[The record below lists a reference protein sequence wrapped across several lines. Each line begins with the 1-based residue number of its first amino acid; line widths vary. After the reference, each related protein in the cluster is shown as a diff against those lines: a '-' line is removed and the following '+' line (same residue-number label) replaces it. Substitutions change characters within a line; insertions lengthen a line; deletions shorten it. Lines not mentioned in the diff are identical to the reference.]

1 MFDIQS
7 IVSSRNDRSLL
18 IAGPCSAES
27 REQVFATAE
36 QLSKEAEISLF
47 RCGVWKPRSSPHS
60 FEGCGTP
67 ALQWLQEVQCNFE
80 LPVCIEI
87 AVPQHVEAALKY
99 DIRHFWIGARTTVNP
114 FMVQALADAVK
125 GTNVSILVKNPISP
139 DLNLW
144 IGAFER
150 LAKAGIH
157 KIAAVH
163 RGFSTYEHS
172 IYRNN
177 PLWNIPIEFKRLH
190 PEIPM
195 ICDPSHMA
203 GKKEYIFEIAQKSLY
218 LDFEGLM
225 IEVHPSPEK
234 ALSDKK
240 QQLTPVEWHQLI
252 DRLSVPNQAETQDIQ
267 LKSSRNLIDELDKQL
282 CALLAKR
289 LETVEKIAYYKKE
302 KNMSLLQINRW
313 QEVMNHVLQQSEHW
327 HINKNFMKKLME
339 VLHEETIR
347 IQEEII
353 NDKK

>member
-7 IVSSRNDRSLL
+7 IVSSRSDKSLL

-27 REQVFATAE
+27 REQVFVTAE
-36 QLSKEAEISLF
+36 QLSKESEISLF
-47 RCGVWKPRSSPHS
+47 RCGVWKPRSSPQS
-60 FEGCGTP
+60 FEGCGTS
-67 ALQWLQEVQCNFE
+67 ALLWLQEVQNQFQ

-87 AVPQHVEAALKY
+87 AVPQHVEAALKH

-114 FMVQALADAVK
+114 FMVQTLADAVK
-125 GTNVSILVKNPISP
+125 GTDVSIMVKNPISP

-157 KIAAVH
+157 KMAAVH

-172 IYRNN
+172 VYRNN

-203 GKKEYIFEIAQKSLY
+203 GKKEFIYEIAQKSLY

-252 DRLSVPNQAETQDIQ
+252 CQLSVPTKGVTQDIL
-267 LKSSRNLIDELDKQL
+267 LKSYRDLIDELDKQL

-289 LETVEKIAYYKKE
+289 LDTVEKIAHYKKE

-313 QEVMNHVLQQSEHW
+313 QEVMNHVLQQSEYW
-327 HINKNFMKKLME
+327 HINKEFMKKLME
-339 VLHEETIR
+339 VLHEEMIR